1 MESVMKAFIGTNII
15 DVKTE
20 SILQDQVIIVDGPSI
35 AQIIPSAESS
45 NLNLDSMEEIY
56 DVSGLTVLPG
66 LIDCHDHLASKNYEL
81 ISRWNLDEPAST
93 NSIRIYKVL
102 EDTLQSGYT
111 TIRDAGGLDAGYK
124 LAIEEGLCEGPR
136 LVLAISIMSQTGGIG
151 DRVSGSGHTNGL
163 ETNPMLPNAVVDGPD
178 EIIHKLREL
187 VRCGADVIKI
197 ATTGGASSRKGLG
210 PRDTSFSR
218 SEVRLIIDESAR
230 LNKKVMC
237 HALGGPGLRV
247 CVEEGVHSIEH
258 GCHLEEDPDLVKIMA
273 EKNVFF
279 VPTFTVYDYHKSHSA
294 PHVQVR
300 AQQLIDQHRRSFE
313 IAMKEGVKIVA
324 GTDAGGFIHGDNAH
338 ELELLVVN
346 GMTPMEAIKAGTIT
360 AAECLEIDDCVGSI
374 EVGKVA
380 DMIIVDGDPLKN
392 ISMLR
397 DRNNI
402 KHVIK
407 DGKNIPI
414 SKRIL

>member
-1 MESVMKAFIGTNII
+1 MKAFVGANII
-15 DVKTE
+15 DFKTD
-20 SILQDQVIIVDGPSI
+20 SILKNQTIVLDGPSI
-35 AQIIPSAESS
+35 THILSEGQSS
-45 NLNLDSMEEIY
+45 TITMDQMDQVH

-81 ISRWNLDEPAST
+81 TTRWNLDEPAST

-111 TIRDAGGLDAGYK
+111 TIRDAGGLDVGYK
-124 LAIEEGLCEGPR
+124 IAIEEGLFFGPR

-151 DRVSGSGHTNGL
+151 DRVSGSGHTNML
-163 ETNPMLPNAVVDGPD
+163 NVNPMLPNAVVDGKD
-178 EIIHKLREL
+178 EILHKLREL
-187 VRCGADVIKI
+187 ARCGADVIKI

-210 PRDTSFSR
+210 PRDTSFTR
-218 SEVRLIIDESAR
+218 AEVRLIIDESAR

-258 GCHLEEDPDLVKIMA
+258 GCHLEEDPDLLKVMA
-273 EKNVFF
+273 DKNIFL

-294 PHVQVR
+294 PHVQQR
-300 AQQLIDQHRRSFE
+300 AQQLIEQHRRSFE
-313 IAMKEGVKIVA
+313 LAMKEGVKIVA
-324 GTDAGGFIHGDNAH
+324 GTDAGGFVHGDNAH
-338 ELELLVVN
+338 ELELLVHN

-360 AAECLEIDDCVGSI
+360 AAECLQIDDCLGSI
-374 EVGKVA
+374 EVGKAA
-380 DMIIVDGDPLKN
+380 DMLIIDGDPLSD
-392 ISMLR
+392 ISILR
-397 DRNNI
+397 DRSKI
-402 KHVIK
+402 KHVVK
-407 DGKNIPI
+407 DGIDIPI

>member
-1 MESVMKAFIGTNII
+1 MKAFIGANII
-15 DVKTE
+15 DFNTG
-20 SILQDQVIIVDGPSI
+20 SILKNQTIIVDGPSI
-35 AQIIPSAESS
+35 TQITSHS
-45 NLNLDSMEEIY
+45 NISDAVISSMEEVY
-56 DVSGLTVLPG
+56 DVTGLTVLPG

-81 ISRWNLDEPAST
+81 MSRWHLDEPAST
-93 NSIRIYKVL
+93 NSIRIFKVL

-124 LAIEEGLCEGPR
+124 IAIEEGLCNGPR

-151 DRVSGSGHTNGL
+151 DRVSGSGHTNML
-163 ETNPMLPNAVVDGPD
+163 INNPMLPNAVVDGPD

-210 PRDTSFSR
+210 PRDTSFTR

-247 CVEEGVHSIEH
+247 CIEEGVHSVEH
-258 GCHLEEDPDLVKIMA
+258 GCHLEEDPDLLKIMA

-279 VPTFTVYDYHKSHSA
+279 VPTFTVYDYHKTHSA

-338 ELELLVVN
+338 ELELLVEN
-346 GMTPMEAIKAGTIT
+346 GMTPLEALKAGTIT

-380 DMIIVDGDPLKN
+380 DMVIVDGNPLDD
-392 ISMLR
+392 ISILR
-397 DRNNI
+397 NRDHI
-402 KHVIK
+402 KHVVK
-407 DGKNIPI
+407 DGENIQI
-414 SKRIL
+414 LKRIL

>member
-1 MESVMKAFIGTNII
+1 MKAFVGANII
-15 DVKTE
+15 DVKTD
-20 SILQDQVIIVDGPSI
+20 SVLPDQVIVTEGPSI
-35 AQIIPSAESS
+35 VQIAANDQSS
-45 NLNLDSMEEIY
+45 TINIQNMDEVY
-56 DVSGLTVLPG
+56 DVSGLTVIPG

-81 ISRWNLDEPAST
+81 MSRWNLDEPAST
-93 NSIRIYKVL
+93 NSIRTYKVL

-111 TIRDAGGLDAGYK
+111 TIRDAGGLDVGYK
-124 LAIEEGLCEGPR
+124 LAIEEGLFEGPR

-151 DRVSGSGHTNGL
+151 DRVSGSGHTNTL
-163 ETNPMLPNAVVDGPD
+163 VTNPMLPNAVVNGED
-178 EIIHKLREL
+178 EILHKLREL

-210 PRDTSFSR
+210 PRDTSFSS

-247 CVEEGVHSIEH
+247 CIEEGVHSIEH

-273 EKNVFF
+273 DKNIFL

-313 IAMKEGVKIVA
+313 LAMKHNVKIVA

-338 ELELLVVN
+338 ELELLVLN
-346 GMTPMEAIKAGTIT
+346 GMTAMEALKAGTIT
-360 AAECLEIDDCVGSI
+360 AAECLEMDHCVGSI
-374 EVGKVA
+374 EEGKAA
-380 DMIIVDGDPLKN
+380 DLVFLEGDPLKD
-392 ISMLR
+392 ISLLR
-397 DRNNI
+397 DRNNL

-407 DGKNIPI
+407 DGKNIPL
-414 SKRIL
+414 SKRMI